1 VSDESLPPGWAQIE
15 IEDSLLP
22 YPNGKRI
29 RQGWSPQCEDH
40 PAKSHDEWAVLRTSA
55 IQDGSFVDAE
65 NKKLPESL
73 EPRPHLEVQV
83 GDILITCAGPRS
95 RCGVTCLVRATR
107 PRLLISGKMYQLR
120 ANPGLIEQHFLELF
134 LRESGTR
141 KKIDAMKTGISDSG
155 LNLTHDRFRTLS
167 IPLPP
172 LAEQKRIVAKIE
184 ELFSELEAGQES
196 LRVARRQLGVYRQSL
211 LKQAFEGKLTA
222 QWRTQNPA
230 KLESPAHLLARIQ
243 SARQSPTGP
252 EASSR
257 RSRKGAAEIALENRL
272 VDSLPRLPESWQ
284 WTALGN
290 LVHLIT
296 KGSSPK
302 WQGFD
307 YTDNTN
313 GVLFVTSE
321 NVRTGY
327 LDLSRPKYLGLGFNE
342 IQPASVLKEGDVLLN
357 IVGASIGRAAVF
369 NRTTL
374 ANINQAVSVI
384 RPTIYLDRAF
394 LTYHLN
400 SSRTYQLV
408 TSKAVDVARAN
419 FSLADVNEIPVPLCS
434 LPEQLEIVRLLDAQF
449 EVIERNERELD
460 AALKRSEALRQA
472 ILKKA
477 FTGRL
482 VPQVATDEPA
492 STLLARL
499 RTERAAAP
507 ASKRKPTLQ
516 P

>member
-1 VSDESLPPGWAQIE
+1 MSDESLPPGWAQIE

-40 PAKSHDEWAVLRTSA
+40 PAQSYDEWAVLRTSA

-73 EPRPHLEVQV
+73 EPRPHLEVQA
-83 GDILITCAGPRS
+83 GDILITCAGPRA

-120 ANPGLIEQHFLELF
+120 ANPEVIDRHFLELF

-184 ELFSELEAGQES
+184 ELFSELEAGEES

-211 LKQAFEGKLTA
+211 LKQAFEGKLTEK
-222 QWRTQNPA
+222 WRTQSRI
-230 KLESPAHLLARIQ
+230 KHSEWIWLTLEEVAEVTGGLTKNSKRDSFPQRIPYLRV
-243 SARQSPTGP
+243 ANVYANELRL
-252 EASSR
+252 
-257 RSRKGAAEIALENRL
+257 AEIK
-272 VDSLPRLPESWQ
+272 DI
-284 WTALGN
+284 G
-290 LVHLIT
+290 
-296 KGSSPK
+296 
-302 WQGFD
+302 
-307 YTDNTN
+307 
-313 GVLFVTSE
+313 VTSE
-321 NVRTGY
+321 EAKKVRLTKGDLLIVEGNGS
-327 LDLSRPKYLGLGFNE
+327 LD
-342 IQPASVLKEGDVLLN
+342 Q
-357 IVGASIGRAAVF
+357 IGRVAVWDGSIPNCGHQNHLIRARCHEMVLPTFALMFLISPRGRSLIEKQAAS
-369 NRTTL
+369 TSGLHTL
-374 ANINQAVSVI
+374 SVSKVQRLPI
-384 RPTIYLDRAF
+384 
-394 LTYHLN
+394 
-400 SSRTYQLV
+400 
-408 TSKAVDVARAN
+408 
-419 FSLADVNEIPVPLCS
+419 PLCS
-434 LPEQLEIVRLLDAQF
+434 LPEQQEIVRLLDEQF
-449 EVIERNERELD
+449 EVIERNEREID

-482 VPQVATDEPA
+482 VPQSPADEPA
-492 STLLARL
+492 SALLARL
-499 RTERAAAP
+499 RAERKDAATQ
-507 ASKRKPTLQ
+507 KPVRMNEFR
-516 P
+516 